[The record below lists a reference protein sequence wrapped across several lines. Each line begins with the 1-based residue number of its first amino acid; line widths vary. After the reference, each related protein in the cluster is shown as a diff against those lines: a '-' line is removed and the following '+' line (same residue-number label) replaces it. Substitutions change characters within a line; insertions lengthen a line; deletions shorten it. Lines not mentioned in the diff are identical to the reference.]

1 MKSSEYWQRRM
12 MAVEQLSY
20 DKSLEY
26 WDDLERQYKAVSES
40 IQSDITRWYQ
50 RFADNNQI
58 SMAEA
63 KKLLNS
69 RDLKE
74 FRWSVEEYIKHGRKN
89 LDGKWT
95 KQLENA
101 SARVH
106 ISRLEALQ
114 VQLQQ
119 HIEELYG
126 NQLDGLDKLLRD
138 VYTTGYDHTMFE
150 VQRGLNLGWSFQ
162 RFNEDQLDAVLKR
175 PWTTDE
181 QTFRDRCWTQK
192 ETLVSNLQKN
202 LVQAFIR
209 GDALDKVSTAL
220 AKEMHV
226 ARSKAARLVQTEAS
240 YFANNAQKQ
249 CYKDLDVEQ
258 VEVVET
264 LDSRTCGTCGSM
276 DGKVIKLSDAEPGI
290 TVPPYHPN
298 CRGCT
303 APYFEDDV
311 GERIARNDEGETYYV
326 PSDMTFEQW
335 EKTFADGNGPEFKDD
350 FLFGKKKEKGIGKIS
365 SESQQMI
372 DSVTQ
377 RIYKDF
383 PEIEKISDSFTVVHQ
398 GEGNPASAKLTVLPD
413 GTVHCGLEI
422 NADMWDNVDKV
433 KALVMT
439 QSRSGGHVTTSQPE
453 SILFHEFGHMA
464 HNALAL
470 QRAGYIKGQ
479 RLSEPQIKILMSAR
493 NKVAQE
499 VYLEAFNDESFEEI
513 QDIIANTIS
522 NRAKYAGEEFIAEC
536 FSQYYSGKPTNL
548 SECIVKYFEK
558 QMGR

>member
-1 MKSSEYWQRRM
+1 MRSSEYWQRRM
-12 MAVEQLSY
+12 MAVEQFSHE
-20 DKSLEY
+20 KSLAY

-40 IQSDITRWYQ
+40 IQSDIARWYQ
-50 RFADNNQI
+50 RFAENNQI

-63 KKLLNS
+63 KRLLNT
-69 RDLKE
+69 RELKE
-74 FRWSVEEYIKHGRKN
+74 FRWSVEEYIKHGRDN
-89 LDGKWT
+89 LDGKWA

-114 VQLQQ
+114 IQLQQ

-126 NQLDGLDKLLRD
+126 NQLDDLDKFLRD
-138 VYTTGYDHTMFE
+138 IYTSGYDHTMFE
-150 VQRGLNLGWSFQ
+150 VQRGLNIGWSFQ
-162 RFNEDQLDAVLKR
+162 RFNEDQLDEVLKR

-192 ETLVSNLQKN
+192 ETLVNALQKS

-209 GDALDKVSTAL
+209 GDALDRVSRAL
-220 AKEMHV
+220 AKEMNV
-226 ARSKAARLVQTEAS
+226 TLNKASRLVQTEAS

-249 CYKDLDVEQ
+249 CYKDLDVER
-258 VEVVET
+258 VEIVET

-290 TVPPYHPN
+290 TIPPYHPN

-311 GERIARNDEGETYYV
+311 GERIARNNDGKIYYV

-350 FLFGKKKEKGIGKIS
+350 FLFGKKTEKGTGKIS
-365 SESQQMI
+365 SESQQMM
-372 DSVTQ
+372 DSVTR

-383 PEIEKISDSFTVVHQ
+383 PEIEKISDSFTIVHQ

-433 KALVMT
+433 RALVMT
-439 QSRSGGHVTTSQPE
+439 QSRSGGHVNTNRPE
-453 SILFHEFGHMA
+453 SILFHEFGHIA

-479 RLSEPQIKILMSAR
+479 RLSDSQIKALMSAR
-493 NKVAQE
+493 NQIAQE

-513 QDIIANTIS
+513 KQSIRSKIS
-522 NRAKYAGEEFIAEC
+522 ARADDNPRELIAES
-536 FSQYYSGKPTNL
+536 FSQYYCGEPSDISRK
-548 SECIVKYFEK
+548 IVEFLKEQLK
-558 QMGR
+558 G

>member
-20 DKSLEY
+20 EKSLAY
-26 WDDLERQYKAVSES
+26 RDDLERQYKAASES

-74 FRWSVEEYIKHGRKN
+74 FRWSVEEYIKHGRDN

-138 VYTTGYDHTMFE
+138 IYTAGYDHTMFE
-150 VQRGLNLGWSFQ
+150 VQRGLNMGWSFQ
-162 RFNEDQLDAVLKR
+162 RFNEDQLDAALKK
-175 PWTTDE
+175 PWTTDN

-192 ETLVSNLQKN
+192 EALVRNLQKS

-249 CYKDLDVEQ
+249 CYKDLGVER

-264 LDSRTCGTCGSM
+264 LDSRTCGICGSI
-276 DGKVIKLSDAEPGI
+276 DGKIIKLSDAEPGI

-311 GERIARNDEGETYYV
+311 GERVARNDEGETYYV

-335 EKTFADGNGPEFKDD
+335 KKSLESDDPKLKKQTGYDIINSKDD
-350 FLFGKKKEKGIGKIS
+350 DNMNVDIMLDEFTPCLREVSSGNLVDTEYSIAQKSELKGLKKQGWKFDWLSKDLDKAEVFKLTLRGDRAIQGLVAVSDFPRDSAVFVNIAESAPHNFGKNK
-365 SESQQMI
+365 
-372 DSVTQ
+372 V
-377 RIYKDF
+377 Y
-383 PEIEKISDSFTVVHQ
+383 
-398 GEGNPASAKLTVLPD
+398 EGV
-413 GTVHCGLEI
+413 
-422 NADMWDNVDKV
+422 
-433 KALVMT
+433 
-439 QSRSGGHVTTSQPE
+439 GGHLFAIAANE
-453 SILFHEFGHMA
+453 SMKKGYGGFVFMDAKNEDLVRHYQE
-464 HNALAL
+464 ALGATFLGMPHPYRMFIDEESAQKLL
-470 QRAGYIKGQ
+470 QTYTMYK
-479 RLSEPQIKILMSAR
+479 
-493 NKVAQE
+493 
-499 VYLEAFNDESFEEI
+499 EE
-513 QDIIANTIS
+513 
-522 NRAKYAGEEFIAEC
+522 
-536 FSQYYSGKPTNL
+536 
-548 SECIVKYFEK
+548 
-558 QMGR
+558 